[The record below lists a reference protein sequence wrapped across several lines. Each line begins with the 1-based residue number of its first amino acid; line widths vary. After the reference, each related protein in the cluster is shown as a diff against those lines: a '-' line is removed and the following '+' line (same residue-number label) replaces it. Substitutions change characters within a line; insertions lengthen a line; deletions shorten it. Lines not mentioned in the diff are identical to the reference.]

1 MPQGGRLILTIWLF
15 VGIIICQLALTYY
28 SMAILSAGRAYV
40 NGEGHYS
47 KGQKDAVYHLTR
59 YAHHRDEVYFERY
72 RQAIAIPLGD
82 QQARLEL
89 EKNDPD
95 LRIVRAGFTQAQ
107 NQPDDIDGM
116 IMLFRRFRNVDYMAR
131 AIDIWVQADMQIN
144 QLASLADALRAEIRS
159 SQPDDHRIL
168 ALLEEINDANNQ
180 LVPLENNFSITL
192 GAAQHK
198 TQALLLSIM
207 FGTAAIL
214 LLIGV
219 LLSRHIFRQNEA
231 VRRELHE
238 NAARFRSLTALSSD
252 WYWEQDENF
261 RFTELTGRVP
271 DSYKRPLAAVIGK
284 TRWEIEH
291 VDMDEAAWQRH
302 RQQLEQH
309 EPFRDFEVRHQLDSQ
324 EVVIVSVNG
333 EPKFDPSGH
342 FTGYR
347 GVARDITGTRHAE
360 DLRAA
365 KEAAE
370 LASRSKS
377 AFLSRMSHE
386 LRTPLNAVLGF
397 AQLLE
402 YEPDVKSS
410 ASIQKKV
417 EHIQSAGR
425 HLLAM
430 VDEILD
436 LSRIESGTTVFST
449 GTVEIVGLF
458 TECMMMT
465 GPQAD
470 RRRIRV
476 EFNTG
481 TAAHWVNG
489 DRTRLLQI
497 AINILTNAIKYNRD
511 GGCVYVDVGGD
522 PTSVKITIRD
532 TGLGLTPEQQAG
544 LFQPFNRLGA
554 EARVG
559 GADGTG
565 LGLVISKKLTESMQ
579 GSISVASQ
587 PGEGTAFTLV
597 FPRVTAPVE
606 TSPVRP
612 PLPLATISRDDTSRP
627 GVFTVLY
634 VEDNPAN
641 IELVREILRQR
652 TNIQLEVATD
662 GNSGL
667 AAACRLKPDAILLD
681 INLPGMDGIELIRR
695 LRADPGSMAIPCLAI
710 SANAMPAE
718 IKRAFDAGFS
728 AYVVKP
734 ISIEDFLTKFDALI
748 SAKKS
753 GPNPGETR
761 VLSAN

>member
-1 MPQGGRLILTIWLF
+1 MF
-15 VGIIICQLALTYY
+15 VGIIICLLVLTYY

-40 NGEGHYS
+40 NGEWHYS

-59 YAHHRDEVYFERY
+59 YAQHRDEAYFERY

-89 EKNDPD
+89 EKSDPD
-95 LRIVRAGFTQAQ
+95 LRLVRDGFMQGQ
-107 NQPDDIDGM
+107 NQPEDIDGM

-131 AIDIWVQADMQIN
+131 AIDIWMQADAQIN
-144 QLASLADALRAEIRS
+144 QLTSLADTLQAEVRS
-159 SQPDDHRIL
+159 AHPDERRVL
-168 ALLEEINDANNQ
+168 ALLEEISVTNNQ
-180 LVPLENNFSITL
+180 LAPLENNFSVTL

-207 FGTAAIL
+207 FGTAAVL

-219 LLSRHIFRQNEA
+219 LLSRRIFRQNET

-238 NAARFRSLTALSSD
+238 STGRFRSLTELSSD

-261 RFTELTGRVP
+261 RFTEITGTIP
-271 DSYKRPLAAVIGK
+271 DNIDRPLAAAIGK
-284 TRWEIEH
+284 TCWELEH
-291 VDMDEAAWQRH
+291 LDMDEAAWQRH
-302 RQQLEQH
+302 RQQLERR
-309 EPFRDFEVRHQLDSQ
+309 EPFSDFEVKQRLGTQ
-324 EVVIVSVNG
+324 EALIVRISG
-333 EPKFDPSGH
+333 EPKFDSAGH

-347 GVARDITGTRHAE
+347 GVARDITEIRHAE

-365 KEAAE
+365 MEVTE

-402 YEPDVKSS
+402 YEPDVKAS

-417 EHIQSAGR
+417 GHIQSAGR

-436 LSRIESGTTVFST
+436 LSRIESGTSVFSA
-449 GTVEIVGLF
+449 GTVDVVGLLK
-458 TECMMMT
+458 ESVMMT
-465 GPQAD
+465 RPQAD

-476 EFNTG
+476 EFDTG

-511 GGCVYVDVGGD
+511 GGYVYVDVGGD
-522 PTSVKITIRD
+522 STSVKITIRD
-532 TGLGLTPEQQAG
+532 TGLGLTPEQQGG

-554 EARVG
+554 EARVD

-587 PGEGTAFTLV
+587 PGEGSAFTLL
-597 FPRVTAPVE
+597 FPRVAAPVE
-606 TSPVRP
+606 ASPAQP
-612 PLPLATISRDDTSRP
+612 PLPLATISLDNAP
-627 GVFTVLY
+627 GSGMFTVLY
-634 VEDNPAN
+634 VEDNPVN
-641 IELVREILRQR
+641 IELVREILLQR

-695 LRADPGSMAIPCLAI
+695 LRADPSSMAIPCLAI

-718 IKRAFDAGFS
+718 VKRAFDAGFS
-728 AYVVKP
+728 EYVVKP

-748 SAKKS
+748 ATKNPGVRPS
-753 GPNPGETR
+753 GPQ
-761 VLSAN
+761 VLSAS